1 MKCLVLQVPPVK
13 ILTKKK
19 NKSGKDAQP
28 SSKNPNLIGLYFSA
42 SWCPPCKTF
51 TPLLT
56 EFYNTAKKTCP
67 DEFEIIFVSSDRTQ
81 EEFDGY
87 YEKMP
92 WLAIPPVE
100 GSAKIKAT
108 LSSTLGVTA
117 IPALAII
124 DGKTGEFI
132 AGGIARDDVMR
143 VTESGECTPDQVK
156 VILAKWKRMERKSML
171 EAPREMDAGSGAQ
184 SFLGKVLGFFA
195 KNPMMIFGL
204 IYIYRFVQRK
214 MIEYGYDD
222 DSSDGGSGDVV
233 PPPKIEDNE
242 F

>member
-1 MKCLVLQVPPVK
+1 
-13 ILTKKK
+13 
-19 NKSGKDAQP
+19 
-28 SSKNPNLIGLYFSA
+28 
-42 SWCPPCKTF
+42 
-51 TPLLT
+51 
-56 EFYNTAKKTCP
+56 
-67 DEFEIIFVSSDRTQ
+67 
-81 EEFDGY
+81 
-87 YEKMP
+87 MP

-143 VTESGECTPDQVK
+143 VTSSLTGACTPDQVK
-156 VILAKWKRMERKSML
+156 VILAKWNSMERKSIL
-171 EAPREMDAGSGAQ
+171 EAPREMDTGSGAQ
-184 SFLGKVLGFFA
+184 SFLGKFLGFFA

-204 IYIYRFVQRK
+204 IYLYQFVKRK
-214 MIEYGYDD
+214 MIENGYDD
-222 DSSDGGSGDVV
+222 DSSDGGSGDAI
-233 PPPKIEDNE
+233 PPPVIEDNE